1 MVILPF
7 FKTPTMRTFGII
19 LIIAGILMFV
29 FNGINFQ
36 TEKKVADIG
45 PLEINKKERKHIG
58 WPVWTGG
65 IAVIA
70 GIGLVVAGR
79 KQ

>member
-1 MVILPF
+1 
-7 FKTPTMRTFGII
+7 MRIFGIV
-19 LIIAGILMFV
+19 LIIAGILMSLV
-29 FNGINFQ
+29 NGINFQ

-45 PLEINKKERKHIG
+45 PLEINKKENKHIG
-58 WPVWTGG
+58 WPVWAGG
-65 IAVIA
+65 LAVIA